1 MAATMTETTMLKHL
15 NVPPKQTWNYLKI
28 NDTSLTVIKPKEQ
41 GEVFTRLPEMFG
53 RIESGIGPEAV
64 KWIENMAGDSHYI
77 EVPAHRPTDRPIVVD
92 CDADK
97 TDIKDTGIIVRNHA
111 NATIVMLSH
120 GKQGSKDTSAN
131 LLRIYAEH
139 DAHVS
144 VVEIMALPEEQQHIE
159 GLAIDAQ
166 QNSRIEV
173 RQYALGGG
181 NVVAGL
187 ATNLAQDRARLDL
200 VSRYFVR
207 GHEKL
212 DLNHVARQRG
222 CDTKVEM
229 SASGLLTDS
238 AQKTL
243 RETIDLIHGD
253 KGSKGNELETVLV
266 EGDHI
271 VNKTLPVILCDEE
284 DVQGNHGAS
293 IGSIGPEQTE
303 YLATRGLAGK
313 QVSQLFA
320 TALFDDALIHAP
332 GAASQKAV
340 GVRASDVLG
349 ERAFEDSREGLALEK
364 EGE

>member
-1 MAATMTETTMLKHL
+1 MAAAMTETTTLKHL

-28 NDTSLTVIKPKEQ
+28 NDTSLTVIKPTAQ
-41 GEVFTRLPEMFG
+41 GEVFARLPEIFG

-97 TDIKDTGIIVRNHA
+97 TDIKDTGI
-111 NATIVMLSH
+111 
-120 GKQGSKDTSAN
+120 
-131 LLRIYAEH
+131 
-139 DAHVS
+139 
-144 VVEIMALPEEQQHIE
+144 
-159 GLAIDAQ
+159 
-166 QNSRIEV
+166 
-173 RQYALGGG
+173 GGG

-243 RETIDLIHGD
+243 RETIDLIHGG

-313 QVSQLFA
+313 QV
-320 TALFDDALIHAP
+320 DDALIHAP
-332 GAASQKAV
+332 EAVSQKAV